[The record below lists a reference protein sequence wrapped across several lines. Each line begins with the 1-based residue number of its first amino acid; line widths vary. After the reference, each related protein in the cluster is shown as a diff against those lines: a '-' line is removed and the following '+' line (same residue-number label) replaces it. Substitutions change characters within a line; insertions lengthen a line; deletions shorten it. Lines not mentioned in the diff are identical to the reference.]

1 METTYDSTSGDFRTA
16 KQRGKGDYGDNGRSL
31 KDTAS
36 EEFKNF
42 VTDIEDVVKK
52 VSNISDADV
61 ARVRDKVQ
69 AAIYSTKSGIA
80 SSAANIR
87 AQAQQAAQ
95 YADDYV
101 RESPWQAVGIG
112 AALAAVLGLS
122 IGFLAA
128 RR

>member
-1 METTYDSTSGDFRTA
+1 METTYDSTSSDFRNT
-16 KQRGKGDYGDNGRSL
+16 KQRGKGEYADNGRAL
-31 KDTAS
+31 KEAAS
-36 EEFKNF
+36 EEFKSF
-42 VTDIEDVVKK
+42 VSDIEDVVKK
-52 VSNISDADV
+52 VANISDADV
-61 ARVRDKVQ
+61 ARVREKVQ
-69 AAIYSTKSGIA
+69 SALYSTKSGIA

-95 YADDYV
+95 VADDYV

-122 IGFLAA
+122 IGYLAA